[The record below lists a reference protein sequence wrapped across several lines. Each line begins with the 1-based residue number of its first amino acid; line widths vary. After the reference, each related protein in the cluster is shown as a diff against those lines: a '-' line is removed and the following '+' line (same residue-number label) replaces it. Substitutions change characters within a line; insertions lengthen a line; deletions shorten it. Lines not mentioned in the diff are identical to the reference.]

1 MKLSILQ
8 KAKLPD
14 TPGVYF
20 FHAGKKILYIGK
32 ATSLKDRVRSY
43 FSKDLVRTRGFLLVQ
58 MLEKATKISFQQ
70 TDSVLEALI
79 LETQLIKKHQPP
91 YNTIEKDDKSYN
103 YVAITKEDYPR
114 VLIVRGKDLP
124 IQFPPE
130 ERMYLIGPFPQ
141 GGVLKDAMK
150 IIRRIFPYRDT
161 CTPNSGKPCF
171 NAQIGLCSGVCAGS
185 ISKTDYRNLVKKL
198 ILFFEGKKKKIITE
212 FTKEMNSL
220 VKTEDF
226 ESANIIKKRIFALNH
241 IQDISLLKRSTSTSN
256 SVRIEAYDIAHLS
269 GQEMVG
275 VMTVI
280 ENGLPNK
287 TEYRKFKIKTLK
299 GSNDPGAL
307 KEVLTRR
314 LKHTEWTLPKIIAVD
329 GNEIQKKV
337 AEKALEDAGIKNIDV
352 VSVVK
357 DEHHRARDVLG
368 DKKIVGEHKIAIIL
382 ANAEAHR
389 FSITYHKLLR
399 KKAFLK

>member
-1 MKLSILQ
+1 
-8 KAKLPD
+8 
-14 TPGVYF
+14 
-20 FHAGKKILYIGK
+20 
-32 ATSLKDRVRSY
+32 
-43 FSKDLVRTRGFLLVQ
+43 

-357 DEHHRARDVLG
+357 DEHHRARNVLG

>member
-1 MKLSILQ
+1 
-8 KAKLPD
+8 
-14 TPGVYF
+14 
-20 FHAGKKILYIGK
+20 
-32 ATSLKDRVRSY
+32 
-43 FSKDLVRTRGFLLVQ
+43 
-58 MLEKATKISFQQ
+58 
-70 TDSVLEALI
+70 
-79 LETQLIKKHQPP
+79 
-91 YNTIEKDDKSYN
+91 
-103 YVAITKEDYPR
+103 
-114 VLIVRGKDLP
+114 
-124 IQFPPE
+124 
-130 ERMYLIGPFPQ
+130 
-141 GGVLKDAMK
+141 
-150 IIRRIFPYRDT
+150 
-161 CTPNSGKPCF
+161 
-171 NAQIGLCSGVCAGS
+171 
-185 ISKTDYRNLVKKL
+185 
-198 ILFFEGKKKKIITE
+198 
-212 FTKEMNSL
+212 
-220 VKTEDF
+220 
-226 ESANIIKKRIFALNH
+226 
-241 IQDISLLKRSTSTSN
+241 
-256 SVRIEAYDIAHLS
+256 
-269 GQEMVG
+269 MVG

-357 DEHHRARDVLG
+357 DEHHRARNVLG